1 MFELSHF
8 IGEGANK
15 FYVLGVV
22 LLAIFL
28 LYKEIYNAAIVFLLT
43 IALLVVPKI
52 ISTTDVML
60 AFANEQL
67 AVIVM
72 LLVIG
77 QFLKRSPVVENLFQ
91 GLFMKTK
98 SYFSFTT
105 RLTSFVAVF
114 SGFMNNT
121 PLVALLLP
129 YVVDWGRK
137 NNISPSKLLIPLSY
151 AAIMGGGLTL
161 IGTTTNLI
169 SNSILVQREG
179 PESALGMFSFFP
191 VGSVLVVVGV
201 LYIVLFGK
209 KMLPNNTGILSS
221 FNENTREYLVDLK
234 VGENSSL
241 IGKTIGESNLR
252 NLKGLYLVEIVR
264 PDKVRSA
271 PGPQEIMRA
280 GDYLI
285 FAGATESIVDVVNE
299 NLGLEMPNELEK
311 LKSKKEVVEV
321 IISYNSSL
329 SKKKIKDSN
338 FRAKFDAAIIAV
350 RRDGEKLYGKIGEIQ
365 LRKGDMMLCVVGHDF
380 YKRIGQNNEL
390 TLVSN
395 VRELQDLNGK
405 KSASLIVATFLS
417 ILFPALGLIS
427 LFQSLLFLFVFL
439 LLSKIILFGELKR
452 AININLIVIM
462 GGALSV
468 GIGMDKSGAAN
479 YIATN
484 VLSVLDSYGAIGLLA
499 GIYIITNLLAAYM
512 TNIAAV
518 SIIMPIAISV
528 AKSYFDSLS
537 PLPPDLLNPEVLELY
552 SKTILAFVL
561 CVAFAGS
568 KSFIT
573 PIGYQ
578 TNLMVYGPGGYSFK
592 DYFKFG
598 FPLTV
603 LFMITTLGMLNWLYL

>member
-1 MFELSHF
+1 MFELSQY
-8 IGEGANK
+8 IGDPALK
-15 FYVLGVV
+15 FYVLSVV
-22 LLAIFL
+22 LLAIFF
-28 LYKEIYNAAIVFLLT
+28 LYKEVYNTAITFLIT
-43 IALLVVPKI
+43 IALLVVPGI
-52 ISTTDVML
+52 ITTTDIL
-60 AFANEQL
+60 SSFANEQV

-77 QFLKRSPVVENLFQ
+77 QFLKRSPVIENLFH

-98 SYFSFTT
+98 SYLSFTS

-161 IGTTTNLI
+161 IGTATNLI
-169 SNSILVQREG
+169 ANSILVQREG
-179 PESALGMFSFFP
+179 AQAALGMFSFFP
-191 VGSVLVVVGV
+191 VGAPLVIVGV
-201 LYIVLFGK
+201 LYIVFFGK
-209 KMLPNNTGILSS
+209 KILPNNTGILSS

-234 VGENSSL
+234 VAVNSPL
-241 IGKTIGESNLR
+241 IGKTIGEANLR

-264 PDKVRSA
+264 PDKVRTA

-285 FAGATESIVDVVNE
+285 FAGATENIVDIVNE

-350 RRDGEKLYGKIGEIQ
+350 RRDGEKLFGKIGEIQ
-365 LRKGDMMLCVVGHDF
+365 LKKGDMMLCVAGHDF

-395 VRELQDLNGK
+395 VRQLQDLGGK
-405 KSASLIVATFLS
+405 KSATLIAATFLS

-427 LFQSLLFLFVFL
+427 LFQSLLLLFVFL
-439 LLSKIILFGELKR
+439 LVTKIILFGELKR
-452 AININLIVIM
+452 AININMIVIM
-462 GGALSV
+462 GGALCLGV
-468 GIGMDKSGAAN
+468 GMDKSGAAT
-479 YIATN
+479 YIAEN
-484 VLSVLDSYGAIGLLA
+484 SLSFLAPFGALGLLA
-499 GIYIITNLLAAYM
+499 GIYVITNLLAAFM

-518 SIIMPIAISV
+518 SILMPIAIST
-528 AKSYFDSLS
+528 AKSYGFDI
-537 PLPPDLLNPEVLELY
+537 LP
-552 SKTILAFVL
+552 FVL

-578 TNLMVYGPGGYSFK
+578 TNMMVYGPGGYSFK

-598 FPLTV
+598 FPLTII
-603 LFMITTLGMLNWLYL
+603 FMITTLGMLNWLYL